1 MAGQQLSREAI
12 ELVKGKNFGN
22 LATLMPD
29 GSPQVTPVWVDTDGT
44 YVLVNTSAGRQ
55 KARNLERNARVA
67 LDVLDQD
74 NPYKYLQV
82 RCHVAEMIADGAEEH
97 IHQMAKKYQG
107 SDRYPLQPGEQRLL
121 IKIAPEKVQV
131 SG

>member
-1 MAGQQLSREAI
+1 MTTQQLPQEAVD
-12 ELVKGKNFGN
+12 LLKGKNFGN

-44 YVLVNTSAGRQ
+44 YVLVNTSQGRQ

-67 LDVLDQD
+67 IDVLNQE
-74 NPYKYLQV
+74 NPYNYLQV
-82 RCHVAEMIADGAEEH
+82 RGRVADITTHGAEEH
-97 IHQMAKKYQG
+97 IHQMQQKYQG
-107 SDRYPLQPGEQRLL
+107 NDRYPLQPGEQRLL
-121 IKIAPEKVQV
+121 IKIAPERVQV

>member
-1 MAGQQLSREAI
+1 MTTQQLPQAAI
-12 ELVKGKNFGN
+12 ELLRGKNFGN

-44 YVLVNTSAGRQ
+44 YVLVNTSQGRQ

-67 LDVLDQD
+67 IDVLSQE

-82 RCHVAEMIADGAEEH
+82 RGHVADMTSEGAEEQ
-97 IHQMAKKYQG
+97 IHAMAKKYQDA
-107 SDRYPLQPGEQRLL
+107 DRYPLQPGEQRIL
-121 IKIAPEKVQV
+121 IKIAPDKVQV